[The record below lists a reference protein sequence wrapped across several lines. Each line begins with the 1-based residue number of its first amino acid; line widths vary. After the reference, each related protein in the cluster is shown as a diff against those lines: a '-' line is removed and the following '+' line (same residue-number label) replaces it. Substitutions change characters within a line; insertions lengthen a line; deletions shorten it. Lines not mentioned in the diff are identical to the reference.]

1 MEVAGI
7 EAAVVAVRVARAVAR
22 DLRAAIVRAPDSKW
36 GRAADDTRIADGAVP
51 RIRPA
56 VRVGWSRARPAV
68 PIVPAAGA
76 GAAPDRLVV
85 SVVVLV
91 VVRGAAPAAVV
102 PGAVRA
108 AVVPVAVV
116 PGAVP
121 VAVVRDAVPA
131 AVVRDAVPGAAPAP
145 AAIKARAPVVLAV
158 APAVAVV
165 LAADA
170 GAGPAVAAAVRGA
183 IAAAGSG
190 PAAAVAVAV
199 APGVKARRAIR
210 KAGRSPNRFPQM
222 RYQARRLRPPRRSPT
237 DLTPPSRPS
246 PKASSRVTDSAA
258 TLPKRLR

>member
-7 EAAVVAVRVARAVAR
+7 EVAVVAVRVARAVAR

-36 GRAADDTRIADGAVP
+36 GPAADDTRIADGAVP

-68 PIVPAAGA
+68 PIVPAAVA

-108 AVVPVAVV
+108 EVVPVAVV

-190 PAAAVAVAV
+190 PAAAVAVA
-199 APGVKARRAIR
+199 PGVKARRAIR